1 MWYCNRLSARRIDSV
16 IANNL
21 PTVEGDRGTR
31 DQHRPHLYKLI
42 LVAVCFTCIGLLIAS
57 RFDFTGSTVAQV
69 ATNISQTG
77 AYPVVDRDGE
87 YESPFVAVVEKVQS
101 AVVNISARSQETQVP
116 WWHQRGNFATSS
128 GSGFFFREDGY
139 ILTNAHVVKDAEK
152 LTVTTAS
159 GYKYPAKLV
168 GSDPGTD
175 LAVIK
180 IDPKPDEKITIIPF
194 GDSDNLRVGDWAI
207 AIGNPFPQQGLDRTV
222 TVGVISAVGRGDLF
236 FGAETPQYQSYIQ
249 TDASINPGNSGGPLL
264 NLRGECVGINA
275 AISSPTGTSVGIG
288 FAIPVSLARSIVPDL
303 IATGKASRGWLGVWL
318 DDITEAEA
326 QNAGLKEVKGVM
338 VDKLFPNSPAEKA
351 GVKPGDIVV
360 AFNGHP
366 VANRRELSVLVSTI
380 KGGQPVPMDIIR
392 DGEEVRLTTV
402 IGDKD
407 QFLTAAGSAD
417 SINRAGK
424 SDTDSRSWLGMELT
438 PFTVDKA
445 RTLGAEFVAGLYVEQ
460 VFAGTPADNAS
471 ITRGTVV
478 LQVEGEAVKN
488 LDDILRVQKT
498 ASQDGRVSLIVVE
511 PDGTIARKVVRL

>member
-1 MWYCNRLSARRIDSV
+1 MT
-16 IANNL
+16 ANNL

-31 DQHRPHLYKLI
+31 DHRRPHLYKLI
-42 LVAVCFTCIGLLIAS
+42 IVAVCFTCIGLLIAS
-57 RFDFTGSTVAQV
+57 RFDFTGASIAQTS
-69 ATNISQTG
+69 TNIGQTG
-77 AYPVVDRDGE
+77 AYPVVERNGE
-87 YESPFVAVVEKVQS
+87 YESPFVAVVERVQA

-180 IDPKPDEKITIIPF
+180 IDPKTEDKIVVIPF
-194 GDSDNLRVGDWAI
+194 GDSDNLKVGDWAI

-222 TVGVISAVGRGDLF
+222 TVGVISAVGRGDLY
-236 FGAETPQYQSYIQ
+236 FGDETPQYQSYIQ

-326 QNAGLKEVKGVM
+326 QLAGLKEVKGVV
-338 VDKLFPNSPAEKA
+338 VDSLFPNSPAEKA
-351 GVKPGDIVV
+351 GIKPGDIVV

-366 VANRRELSVLVSTI
+366 VANRRELSVQVSTI
-380 KGGQPVPMDIIR
+380 KGGQPVPMDVIR
-392 DGEEVRLTTV
+392 DGDEVRLTTV
-402 IGDKD
+402 IGDRD
-407 QFLTAAGSAD
+407 QFLTSSAPANNR
-417 SINRAGK
+417 SGNRAGK
-424 SDTDSRSWLGMELT
+424 PDSESRTWLGMELT

-460 VFAGTPADNAS
+460 VFSGTPADNAS
-471 ITRGTVV
+471 ITRGTVI
-478 LQVEGEAVKN
+478 LQVEGDAVKSI
-488 LDDILRVQKT
+488 DDILRVQKT